1 MPSRLLGSTQSYDD
15 MLTEL
20 ASKLRSSA
28 FWEKTRGSNPARQR
42 ILMRRDENR
51 NAMVAMILLLAKPR
65 YSVFNVCLT
74 IIFTLSNNEGPYGAV
89 VTHLT
94 CNEKIRGSN
103 PCAGL
108 KLIFGT

>member
-1 MPSRLLGSTQSYDD
+1 
-15 MLTEL
+15 
-20 ASKLRSSA
+20 
-28 FWEKTRGSNPARQR
+28 
-42 ILMRRDENR
+42 
-51 NAMVAMILLLAKPR
+51 MVAMIFYILLAILR
-65 YSVFNVCLT
+65 YPVLNVCVG
-74 IIFTLSNNEGPYGAV
+74 IIFTTLGFAGPYGAV